1 MGIPRESC
9 KSRNIEKK
17 ICYEPVTTDSKEE
30 GDDSFYLSILK
41 RLEKEASPTRWHFSF
56 RTKLWRI

>member
-9 KSRNIEKK
+9 ESRNIKKK

-30 GDDSFYLSILK
+30 GDY
-41 RLEKEASPTRWHFSF
+41 
-56 RTKLWRI
+56 